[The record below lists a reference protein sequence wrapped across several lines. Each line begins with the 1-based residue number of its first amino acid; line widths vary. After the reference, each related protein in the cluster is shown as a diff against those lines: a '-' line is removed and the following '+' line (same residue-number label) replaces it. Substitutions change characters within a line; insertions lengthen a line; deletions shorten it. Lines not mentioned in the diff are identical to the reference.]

1 MGVVLSYHIGL
12 LTNSE
17 GPEECGTNVEDTP
30 TQTDS
35 THQLEDTP
43 TQTDSAH
50 RDDSTADHDPS
61 SQIPTSYGTY
71 QSNKAEREGV
81 PSEELP
87 VDEKLPGPPP
97 DLSGQLRIR
106 TAQDSPL
113 KGYLLRSLVGGN
125 LNLRLQKPSDYII
138 DCQSYIV

>member
-17 GPEECGTNVEDTP
+17 GQEECGTNVEDTP

-97 DLSGQLRIR
+97 DLSGQLSGQPTEGVPVKKPRGR
-106 TAQDSPL
+106 KPKFKTAETQ
-113 KGYLLRSLVGGN
+113 
-125 LNLRLQKPSDYII
+125 
-138 DCQSYIV
+138 